1 MTGNGMSQADQG
13 PSGLDSE
20 DRSELGTP
28 STSSAS
34 TTSNSKI
41 AAADP
46 NPNIQEARGDT
57 NQWIKRPRGLGV
69 LGQQIIESGERV
81 EDPVTLHE
89 KLGPREF
96 GILQD
101 YMNMW
106 TRSIRELLN
115 NVRDMVPKEGILGE
129 VHYWRDLARVLD
141 AICKELKFSF
151 VETSLQILVAHE
163 SDERLQK
170 DVKTFFTEKDRVS
183 LGNKEAQWNNKY
195 MKILE
200 SPVQQI
206 ESADDLRAV
215 ELNVGVLMKTCNDIF
230 MASRF
235 YKEARMVSFLDRL
248 LQTITDKIKR
258 KITLGKALQEVAK
271 GNDQAENFLNGVIN
285 GALQSVQ
292 KFDEGFF
299 IKELMEEQD
308 SLVKVQAALG
318 NSNDQDEEQKE
329 ERKAPN
335 EVDTMQ
341 QSFYRKQ
348 GIDFLNFQRPGTAYG
363 SVAFQQAAANSTS
376 TSFYSKNPTAPA
388 KKSEIKVKS
397 LNQLWIDRAD
407 KILDQINHLYS
418 VLDFIQY
425 GC

>member
-1 MTGNGMSQADQG
+1 M
-13 PSGLDSE
+13 
-20 DRSELGTP
+20 
-28 STSSAS
+28 
-34 TTSNSKI
+34 
-41 AAADP
+41 
-46 NPNIQEARGDT
+46 
-57 NQWIKRPRGLGV
+57 
-69 LGQQIIESGERV
+69 
-81 EDPVTLHE
+81 
-89 KLGPREF
+89 
-96 GILQD
+96 
-101 YMNMW
+101 
-106 TRSIRELLN
+106 
-115 NVRDMVPKEGILGE
+115 
-129 VHYWRDLARVLD
+129 
-141 AICKELKFSF
+141 
-151 VETSLQILVAHE
+151 
-163 SDERLQK
+163 
-170 DVKTFFTEKDRVS
+170 KTFFTEKDRVS

-318 NSNDQDEEQKE
+318 NSND
-329 ERKAPN
+329 
-335 EVDTMQ
+335 
-341 QSFYRKQ
+341 
-348 GIDFLNFQRPGTAYG
+348 
-363 SVAFQQAAANSTS
+363 
-376 TSFYSKNPTAPA
+376 
-388 KKSEIKVKS
+388 
-397 LNQLWIDRAD
+397 
-407 KILDQINHLYS
+407 
-418 VLDFIQY
+418 
-425 GC
+425 